1 MALLVGSDA
10 IRAWRYHI
18 GGNRPLR
25 FSSGLGTGNGR
36 ITVAL
41 DPFGWTVSTSRLQNE
56 ILLWSHKCDYK
67 FVLDVLDLFDHRFT
81 NKNR

>member
-1 MALLVGSDA
+1 MKSFLPVALLVGSDA

-41 DPFGWTVSTSRLQNE
+41 DPFGRTVSTSPR
-56 ILLWSHKCDYK
+56 ILTGEK
-67 FVLDVLDLFDHRFT
+67 FEKLLIEDSSFGKPF
-81 NKNR
+81 

>member
-10 IRAWRYHI
+10 IRALRYHI

-41 DPFGWTVSTSRLQNE
+41 DPFGWTVSASP
-56 ILLWSHKCDYK
+56 ILLMREK
-67 FVLDVLDLFDHRFT
+67 FEKLLIEDSPFGKPF
-81 NKNR
+81 